1 MSNDPQRW
9 LESDADPFLSSLL
22 EAGRDDL
29 PDAARMQAIVGKF
42 GSGGGA
48 GGGADPTAAATKT
61 ATAASALGKGLA
73 VFAVLGAIGAAV
85 LLGRPREAP
94 VPPPVT
100 APSVQASAVT
110 PESAPPPPPPPS
122 GALSASST
130 PSVVAP
136 RVTED
141 DPEAEALLLRRAQDS
156 LASEPA
162 RTLALC
168 REHARRFPRG
178 LLAQEREVLAID
190 ALIRLGRT
198 SDATQRAQAFAAAH
212 PSSPHRRRIDALLG
226 AAVK

>member
-29 PDAARMQAIVGKF
+29 PDAARMQAIVGKI
-42 GSGGGA
+42 GSGGG
-48 GGGADPTAAATKT
+48 GFGADPTAAATKT

-73 VFAVLGAIGAAV
+73 VFAVLGAIGGAV
-85 LLGRPREAP
+85 LLGRPSEAP
-94 VPPPVT
+94 VPPPPVM
-100 APSVQASAVT
+100 APSVPASAVT
-110 PESAPPPPPPPS
+110 PESAPPPPAPS
-122 GALSASST
+122 AALSASST
-130 PSVVAP
+130 PSVALP
-136 RVTED
+136 RASED
-141 DPEAEALLLRRAQDS
+141 DPEAETLLLRRAQDS

-168 REHARRFPRG
+168 REHARRFRRG
-178 LLAQEREVLAID
+178 LLVQEREVLAID

-198 SDATQRAQAFAAAH
+198 TDATQRAQAFAAAH